1 MTTRPDGKSEP
12 LMSGYWKVVAST
24 SKLTGQSG
32 MVTVHINI
40 LSFKQ
45 RQ

>member
-1 MTTRPDGKSEP
+1 
-12 LMSGYWKVVAST
+12 MSGYWKVVGSA

-32 MVTVHINI
+32 MVTVRSNI